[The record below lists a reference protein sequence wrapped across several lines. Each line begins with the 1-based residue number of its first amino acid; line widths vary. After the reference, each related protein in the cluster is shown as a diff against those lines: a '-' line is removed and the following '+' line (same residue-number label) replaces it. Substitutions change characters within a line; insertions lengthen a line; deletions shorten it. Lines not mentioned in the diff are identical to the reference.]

1 MLFPVNNPR
10 KKGFAAAKLF
20 ILQPPSAAGRGEKL
34 QSLLLVSLAAAGLL
48 YFLTHD
54 PAAPLFQTPP
64 CLFRT
69 LTGLYCPGCGSRS
82 ALIQLAHGN
91 LYAAWRLNPLM
102 VLFLPAALLFLLS
115 QMKILFTGRSLP
127 RLHLHPALVWSIF
140 YIILAYWILRN
151 IPLYPFT
158 LLQPVIVN

>member
-1 MLFPVNNPR
+1 MKLFMIQPP
-10 KKGFAAAKLF
+10 AAASRSDRL
-20 ILQPPSAAGRGEKL
+20 IA
-34 QSLLLVSLAAAGLL
+34 LLLVSPAAGGLL
-48 YFLTHD
+48 YFLTYD
-54 PAAPLFQTPP
+54 LTSSLIQTPP

-82 ALIQLAHGN
+82 ALIQLARGK

-102 VLFLPAALLFLLS
+102 ILFLPAAVLFLFS
-115 QMKILFTGRSLP
+115 QVKILFTGRSLP
-127 RLHLHPALVWSIF
+127 RFLLHPSLVWTIF
-140 YIILAYWILRN
+140 GLILAFWIFRN

>member
-1 MLFPVNNPR
+1 MKLFMIQPP
-10 KKGFAAAKLF
+10 AAASRSDRL
-20 ILQPPSAAGRGEKL
+20 IA
-34 QSLLLVSLAAAGLL
+34 LLLVSLAAGGLL
-48 YFLTHD
+48 YFLTY
-54 PAAPLFQTPP
+54 ALTSSLIQTPP

-82 ALIQLAHGN
+82 ALIQLARGK

-102 VLFLPAALLFLLS
+102 ILFLPAAVLFLFS
-115 QMKILFTGRSLP
+115 QVKILFTGRSLP
-127 RLHLHPALVWSIF
+127 RFLLHPSLVWTIF
-140 YIILAYWILRN
+140 GLILAFWIFRN

>member
-1 MLFPVNNPR
+1 LKLFMIQPP
-10 KKGFAAAKLF
+10 AAASRSDRL
-20 ILQPPSAAGRGEKL
+20 IA
-34 QSLLLVSLAAAGLL
+34 LLLVSLAAGGLL
-48 YFLTHD
+48 YFLTY
-54 PAAPLFQTPP
+54 ALTSSLIQTPP

-82 ALIQLAHGN
+82 ALIQLARGK

-102 VLFLPAALLFLLS
+102 ILFLPAAVLFLFS
-115 QMKILFTGRSLP
+115 QVKILFTGRSLP
-127 RLHLHPALVWSIF
+127 RFLLHPSLVWTIF
-140 YIILAYWILRN
+140 GLILAFWIFRN

>member
-1 MLFPVNNPR
+1 M
-10 KKGFAAAKLF
+10 KLF
-20 ILQPPSAAGRGEKL
+20 TMQPPVTAGRNEKL
-34 QSLLLVSLAAAGLL
+34 LALLLVSLAAGGLL
-48 YFLTHD
+48 YFLTYN
-54 PAAPLFQTPP
+54 PASPLIPTPP

-82 ALIQLAHGN
+82 ALIQLARGN

-102 VLFLPAALLFLLS
+102 ILFLPSAVLFLISQIKTLL
-115 QMKILFTGRSLP
+115 TGRPLP
-127 RLHLHPALVWSIF
+127 RLFLHPSLVWAIF
-140 YIILAYWILRN
+140 YLILAYWIFRN

>member
-1 MLFPVNNPR
+1 M
-10 KKGFAAAKLF
+10 
-20 ILQPPSAAGRGEKL
+20 IQPPAAAGRSDRL
-34 QSLLLVSLAAAGLL
+34 IALLLVSLAAGGLL
-48 YFLTHD
+48 YFLTYD
-54 PAAPLFQTPP
+54 LTSSLIQTPP

-82 ALIQLAHGN
+82 ALIQLARGK

-102 VLFLPAALLFLLS
+102 ILFLPAAVLFLFS
-115 QMKILFTGRSLP
+115 QVKILFTGRSLP
-127 RLHLHPALVWSIF
+127 RFLLHPSLVWTIF
-140 YIILAYWILRN
+140 GLILAFWIFRN

>member
-1 MLFPVNNPR
+1 MKLFMIQPP
-10 KKGFAAAKLF
+10 AAASRSDRL
-20 ILQPPSAAGRGEKL
+20 IA
-34 QSLLLVSLAAAGLL
+34 LLLVSLAAGGLL
-48 YFLTHD
+48 YFLTYD
-54 PAAPLFQTPP
+54 LTSSLIQTPP

-82 ALIQLAHGN
+82 ALIQLARGK

-102 VLFLPAALLFLLS
+102 ILFLPAAVLFLIS
-115 QMKILFTGRSLP
+115 QIKILITGRSLP
-127 RLHLHPALVWSIF
+127 RLFLHHSLVWALF
-140 YIILAYWILRN
+140 YLILAYWIFRN

>member
-1 MLFPVNNPR
+1 MIQPP
-10 KKGFAAAKLF
+10 AAASRSDRL
-20 ILQPPSAAGRGEKL
+20 IA
-34 QSLLLVSLAAAGLL
+34 LLLVSLAAGGLL
-48 YFLTHD
+48 YFLTY
-54 PAAPLFQTPP
+54 ALTSSLIQTPP

-82 ALIQLAHGN
+82 ALIQLARGK

-102 VLFLPAALLFLLS
+102 ILFLPAAVLFLFS
-115 QMKILFTGRSLP
+115 QVKILFTGRSLP
-127 RLHLHPALVWSIF
+127 RFLLHPSLVWTIF
-140 YIILAYWILRN
+140 GLILAFWIFRN

>member
-1 MLFPVNNPR
+1 MKLFMIQPP
-10 KKGFAAAKLF
+10 AAASRSDRL
-20 ILQPPSAAGRGEKL
+20 IA
-34 QSLLLVSLAAAGLL
+34 LLLVSLAAGGLL
-48 YFLTHD
+48 YFLTYD
-54 PAAPLFQTPP
+54 LTSSLIQTPP

-82 ALIQLAHGN
+82 ALIQLARGK

-102 VLFLPAALLFLLS
+102 ILFLPAAVLFLFS
-115 QMKILFTGRSLP
+115 QVKILFTGRSLP
-127 RLHLHPALVWSIF
+127 RFLLHPSLVWTIF
-140 YIILAYWILRN
+140 GLILAFWIFRN

>member
-1 MLFPVNNPR
+1 M
-10 KKGFAAAKLF
+10 KLF
-20 ILQPPSAAGRGEKL
+20 TLQPPCTAGRSERL
-34 QSLLLVSLAAAGLL
+34 QALFLVSLAAGGLL

-54 PAAPLFQTPP
+54 PAAPLIQTPP

-82 ALIQLAHGN
+82 ALIQLARGN

-102 VLFLPAALLFLLS
+102 ILFLPAAALFLLS
-115 QMKILFTGRSLP
+115 QAKILFTGRSLP
-127 RLHLHPALVWSIF
+127 RLHLHPALVWAIF
-140 YIILAYWILRN
+140 YLILAYWVLRN

>member
-1 MLFPVNNPR
+1 MIQPP
-10 KKGFAAAKLF
+10 AAASRSDRL
-20 ILQPPSAAGRGEKL
+20 IA
-34 QSLLLVSLAAAGLL
+34 LLLVSLAAGGLL
-48 YFLTHD
+48 YFLTYD
-54 PAAPLFQTPP
+54 LTSSLIQTPP

-82 ALIQLAHGN
+82 ALIQLARGK

-102 VLFLPAALLFLLS
+102 ILFLPAAVLFLFS
-115 QMKILFTGRSLP
+115 QVKILFTGRSLP
-127 RLHLHPALVWSIF
+127 RFLLHPSLVWTIF
-140 YIILAYWILRN
+140 GLILAFWIFRN

>member
-1 MLFPVNNPR
+1 M
-10 KKGFAAAKLF
+10 
-20 ILQPPSAAGRGEKL
+20 IQPPAAAGRSDRL
-34 QSLLLVSLAAAGLL
+34 IALLLVSLAAGGLL
-48 YFLTHD
+48 YFLTY
-54 PAAPLFQTPP
+54 ALTSSLIQTPP

-82 ALIQLAHGN
+82 ALIQLARGK

-102 VLFLPAALLFLLS
+102 ILFLPAAVLFLFS
-115 QMKILFTGRSLP
+115 QVKILFTGRSLP
-127 RLHLHPALVWSIF
+127 RFLLHPSLVWTIF
-140 YIILAYWILRN
+140 GLILAFWIFRN